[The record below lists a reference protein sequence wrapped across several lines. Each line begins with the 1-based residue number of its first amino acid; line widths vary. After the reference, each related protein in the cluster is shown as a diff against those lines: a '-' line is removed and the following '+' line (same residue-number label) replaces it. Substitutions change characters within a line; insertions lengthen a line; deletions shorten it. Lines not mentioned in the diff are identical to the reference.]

1 MRKMR
6 QKQLI
11 MKNPKAAISRKRKRN
26 LSSKEA
32 KRRKRMAMKG
42 LAFKYSN
49 FVIFP
54 CFFHLQRLFEGSKGP
69 SWLFT
74 LTGLFCENSDGR
86 WEKGECGEAL
96 HFGNV
101 RR

>member
-11 MKNPKAAISRKRKRN
+11 MKYPKAAISRKRKRN

-42 LAFKYSN
+42 LAFK
-49 FVIFP
+49 
-54 CFFHLQRLFEGSKGP
+54 
-69 SWLFT
+69 
-74 LTGLFCENSDGR
+74 
-86 WEKGECGEAL
+86 
-96 HFGNV
+96 
-101 RR
+101 